1 LKFIGEIENVTYN
14 GIWLIRSEFVP
25 KIGSNVF
32 NQQKLNVGR
41 IINII
46 GPVSRPYIMVRPK
59 NKEKINQLQIIGE
72 KMYIIS
78 DKKGKNKKRK
88 K

>member
-14 GIWLIRSEFVP
+14 GIWLIRSEFIP

-59 NKEKINQLQIIGE
+59 HKDQLQIIGE

-78 DKKGKNKKRK
+78 DKKGKNRK
-88 K
+88 KKEIR